1 MPPTVS
7 VIIPCYNREHFL
19 GGAIESVLR
28 QSYRDFEIVVVDDGS
43 TDGTAE
49 VAARYEGVRLVRQ
62 TNCGVSAARNA
73 GLRESAGEYLVFLDS
88 DDLLLP
94 EALKTGVDL
103 LEAHP
108 EYAFVYGHCEYIG
121 ADGSL
126 LPPPR
131 RPKTE
136 RDCYAQLLRQ
146 NHIQSV
152 AAVMFRR
159 RHVDGFRA
167 GMDGC
172 EDRDLYLRLA
182 KEHRVHCHGRTVFQ
196 YRRHDSNLSNNTAGM
211 INSGLAMFKSHLELV
226 RGDERL
232 ERLCRSK
239 IRELEREL
247 AGKRNLKR
255 DLSNIIQLAGNGMAK
270 LFGK

>member
-7 VIIPCYNREHFL
+7 VVIPCYNRAHFL

-28 QSYRDFEIVVVDDGS
+28 QSYSDFEIIVVDDGS

-49 VAARYEGVRLVRQ
+49 VAERYEGVRFVRQ
-62 TNCGVSAARNA
+62 KNCGVAAARNA

-94 EALKTGVDL
+94 EALKTGVEL

-121 ADGSL
+121 ADGTL
-126 LPPPR
+126 LRPPR
-131 RPKTE
+131 RQKVVQ
-136 RDCYAQLLRQ
+136 DCYAQLLKQ

-159 RHVDGFRA
+159 RCVEGFHT

-172 EDRDLYLRLA
+172 EDRDLYLRVA
-182 KEHRVHCHGRTVFQ
+182 KEHPVHCHGRTVFQ
-196 YRRHDSNLSNNTAGM
+196 YRRHDSNLSNNTGGM
-211 INSGLAMFKSHLELV
+211 INSGLAMFKSQLELV
-226 RGDERL
+226 RGDEKL
-232 ERLCRSK
+232 ERLCRGK

-255 DLSNIIQLAGNGMAK
+255 DLSNILQLAGNGMAK
-270 LFGK
+270 LFGR